1 MKFHHPRLID
11 RFRCWQ
17 LTDATQ
23 SKLKLKNQLMEGIGE
38 IILKGINELKIYK
51 RLTLTRL
58 KEVVGGGG
66 GVKALSSLMIEV
78 VEVGLES

>member
-1 MKFHHPRLID
+1 
-11 RFRCWQ
+11 
-17 LTDATQ
+17 
-23 SKLKLKNQLMEGIGE
+23 MEGIGE